1 MERDITGRAVQQSA
15 KIVRRVMN
23 RVQQKVPLGPGNVR
37 MTPEEMKKE
46 VAKMRGEPLLRM
58 AEMLGN
64 EHSAN
69 PFNSN
74 LFVGMEYGV
83 DLNPVGTEM
92 IIPMYY

>member
-15 KIVRRVMN
+15 KIVRRVMS

-64 EHSAN
+64 EEVLDALRN
-69 PFNSN
+69 R
-74 LFVGMEYGV
+74 
-83 DLNPVGTEM
+83 
-92 IIPMYY
+92 